1 MEIQEVRSEYFQEN
15 DTQQKH
21 LSPASTKSST
31 FSSASPS
38 AYEDELL
45 GSFAQIKLKNMS
57 APVANGGAT
66 GGGSLILPSIKLFTA
81 KRGNKKKK
89 KKRITESFLD
99 NGDNFSKQ
107 QGGGGGGD
115 GEEEEEYKD
124 DWSKQS
130 CDEFFVPVE
139 SFLSTQLQREKSS
152 KRRCKIVEKV
162 RNVENNRKY
171 VEDRLHEYDEKI
183 SLNTLL
189 KQSKSCGIQVS
200 ATPMNLGQLNYRY
213 YRLDI

>member
-15 DTQQKH
+15 DTQQKQQHPHHHNH
-21 LSPASTKSST
+21 LSPATKSST
-31 FSSASPS
+31 FSSATPS
-38 AYEDELL
+38 AYDDELV

-57 APVANGGAT
+57 APAAHGAT
-66 GGGSLILPSIKLFTA
+66 GSGSLILPSIQLFTA

-89 KKRITESFLD
+89 KKRITESYLD
-99 NGDNFSKQ
+99 GGDNFSKQ
-107 QGGGGGGD
+107 RVGG
-115 GEEEEEYKD
+115 EEEEYKD

-189 KQSKSCGIQVS
+189 KQSKSCSIQVS

-213 YRLDI
+213 CI